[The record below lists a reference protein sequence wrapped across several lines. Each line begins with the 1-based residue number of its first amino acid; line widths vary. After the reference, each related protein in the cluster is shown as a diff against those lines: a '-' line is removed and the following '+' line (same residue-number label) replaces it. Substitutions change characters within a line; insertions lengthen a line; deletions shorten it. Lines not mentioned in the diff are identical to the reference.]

1 MLLIRPHATLLR
13 IEAEH
18 RGLDIGSDD
27 EVLPNQRLDMA
38 RVRDCVCLCVPR
50 GCLLR
55 VVPEC
60 PTIACVNECRACS
73 TTSHCQTLTSS
84 PATRIRLAPFMSTSM
99 TQRHA
104 STRIADVGVTYGW
117 TQLGIR

>member
-38 RVRDCVCLCVPR
+38 RVRDCVCLCVPVCASWVS
-50 GCLLR
+50 CLSARQLR
-55 VVPEC
+55 
-60 PTIACVNECRACS
+60 A
-73 TTSHCQTLTSS
+73 
-84 PATRIRLAPFMSTSM
+84 
-99 TQRHA
+99 
-104 STRIADVGVTYGW
+104 
-117 TQLGIR
+117 